1 VVCTAHPES
10 NKFQIIVADAV
21 VTPPPTQVVCFR
33 KAGRPTSFLSEGFKT
48 AGRFHCL
55 FAGLER
61 FLRQMCTAPGCC
73 RPNRWRYV
81 KAVPWWNGRESRSHA
96 AQSFRASTQPF
107 DFRTSINRAR
117 NVSPTQQYPSSFHPS
132 KYLCPSALTAEDTES
147 YSHRKTWSPIKLTRC
162 SHSGLWIALSERASI
177 LLPAHPKPL
186 VCIKS
191 RAFSPLVRSTYQYIA
206 IHHWSTLSLV
216 YLHVQIVRI

>member
-1 VVCTAHPES
+1 MRGGLRLQLTSSGQGRRAGGCWHVVCTAHPES

-48 AGRFHCL
+48 ACSFHRLCSF

-73 RPNRWRYV
+73 CPNRWRCV

-117 NVSPTQQYPSSFHPS
+117 KVSPNSILHPS
-132 KYLCPSALTAEDTES
+132 
-147 YSHRKTWSPIKLTRC
+147 TR
-162 SHSGLWIALSERASI
+162 LNIY
-177 LLPAHPKPL
+177 AHL
-186 VCIKS
+186 
-191 RAFSPLVRSTYQYIA
+191 
-206 IHHWSTLSLV
+206 LSL
-216 YLHVQIVRI
+216 QRTQNPIVSEKPGVR

>member
-1 VVCTAHPES
+1 MICTAQPES
-10 NKFQIIVADAV
+10 NKFHFIVADAV

-33 KAGRPTSFLSEGFKT
+33 KAVGGIENCRSIPSAL
-48 AGRFHCL
+48 L
-55 FAGLER
+55 PFAGLER
-61 FLRQMCTAPGCC
+61 FLRQMCTAPDCC
-73 RPNRWRYV
+73 CPNRWRCV

-107 DFRTSINRAR
+107 DFRTSINRAS

-132 KYLCPSALTAEDTES
+132 KYLCPSALTAEDTEF
-147 YSHRKTWSPIKLTRC
+147 YSLRKTWSPIKLTRC

-186 VCIKS
+186 VYIKS
-191 RAFSPLVRSTYQYIA
+191 PVFCPLFWSTYQYIA

>member
-1 VVCTAHPES
+1 MARAAAPAAAGTWSALPES
-10 NKFQIIVADAV
+10 NKFHFIVADAV
-21 VTPPPTQVVCFR
+21 VTPPPTQVACFR

-48 AGRFHCL
+48 AGRFHRRCSL

-81 KAVPWWNGRESRSHA
+81 KAVHWWNGRESRSHA

-107 DFRTSINRAR
+107 DFRTSMNRAR

-147 YSHRKTWSPIKLTRC
+147 YSLRKTWSPIKLTRC
-162 SHSGLWIALSERASI
+162 CVPQFYFQHIQSPS
-177 LLPAHPKPL
+177 
-186 VCIKS
+186 CTS
-191 RAFSPLVRSTYQYIA
+191 RALFSVRLSGPPTST
-206 IHHWSTLSLV
+206 
-216 YLHVQIVRI
+216 